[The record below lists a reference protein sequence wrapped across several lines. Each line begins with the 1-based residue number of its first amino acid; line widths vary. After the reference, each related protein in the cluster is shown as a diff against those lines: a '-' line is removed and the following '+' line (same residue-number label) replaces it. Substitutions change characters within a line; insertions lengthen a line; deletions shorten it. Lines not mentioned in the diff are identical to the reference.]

1 MNYTDPYTL
10 DGKLKYQPW
19 VSESKVKWTQELV
32 EKMMTGDRQAKG
44 LFESLITTSELS
56 LNLAHLVNAQV
67 LPQLETAEL
76 VSDQIAGTRQVDSFR
91 ENYLYTAQTQV
102 ESGVKGK
109 SGNSPVDTLARVPEA
124 TPYSE
129 IKFGGELIEGSGIG
143 KYGASIGIT
152 WEALRNDAIGV
163 VAQLPGLFRQL
174 GENTLEDVVFDAATN
189 TSGIVSAT
197 GGTIVTGQTVVANSA
212 LTREALIAAIAQ
224 LKKSVF
230 DNYKERLRGGFN
242 LLVAVGQKEAA
253 EFVVNN
259 VLLTGIDTPNG
270 NDTLRNTV
278 VNYNPL
284 SGINVVESGYVTGT
298 EWFLLPAKGS
308 TVRPVVDRLSL
319 VGHPPIE
326 LRVENAGGQYVG
338 GGNVSPLEGNFN
350 LDIARWRARVV
361 TGGVLWSP
369 KAVLKSTG
377 AGS

>member
-19 VSESKVKWTQELV
+19 VSEAKVKWTQGIV

-67 LPQLETAEL
+67 LPQLESNEREA
-76 VSDQIAGTRQVDSFR
+76 DKIAGTKVVDSFR
-91 ENYLYTAQTQV
+91 ENYLYTAQNVTS
-102 ESGVKGK
+102 SGVKGK
-109 SGNSPVDTLARVPEA
+109 GGDSPVDTLARVPEA
-124 TPYSE
+124 TPYPE
-129 IKFGGELIEGSGIG
+129 IKFGGELIEGSGID
-143 KYGASIGIT
+143 KYGASIQVS
-152 WEALRNDAIGV
+152 WEALKTDSIGV

-174 GENTLEDVVFDAATN
+174 GENTLEDVVFDAVTN
-189 TSGIVSAT
+189 SAGIVSST

-253 EFVVNN
+253 EFIVNN

-284 SGINVVESGYVTGT
+284 SGIQVIESGYVTGT
-298 EWFLLPAKGS
+298 EWYLLPAKGS

-319 VGHPPIE
+319 AGEPDVS
-326 LRVENAGGQYVG
+326 LRVENLAGQAIG
-338 GGNVSPLEGNFN
+338 GSNLHPFEGSFVAD
-350 LDIARWRARVV
+350 LAAWRIRAV

-377 AGS
+377 VGS